1 MSCVH
6 HEGIIWYIIVLFLC
20 KVSDQCSLNFTVRWS
35 LSHFLFAVVMDRWRQ
50 VGASA
55 RRWVQ
60 AGRRREGEQYESQRR
75 FKGGSETCCDG
86 WRWVGASRAGH
97 PDESSPALS
106 FIYTN
111 VLLSRQFRKCH
122 INKRLN
128 LSTQSVTTDYI
139 SLTNQT
145 ARLFLRLLMTFFNV

>member
-1 MSCVH
+1 MRAR
-6 HEGIIWYIIVLFLC
+6 GGL
-20 KVSDQCSLNFTVRWS
+20 KVAVRP
-35 LSHFLFAVVMDRWRQ
+35 AVM
-50 VGASA
+50 VGDE
-55 RRWVQ
+55 W
-60 AGRRREGEQYESQRR
+60 E
-75 FKGGSETCCDG
+75 
-86 WRWVGASRAGH
+86 RAEGH

-145 ARLFLRLLMTFFNV
+145 ACLFLRLLMTFFNV